1 VEFEKDKYAMK
12 TDTMKTD
19 TNDHG
24 I

>member
-12 TDTMKTD
+12 TDTIKTD
-19 TNDHG
+19 TNNHG